1 MSIHYAKFWQGRTED
16 AYREV
21 VRLEQE
27 NALLKAENE
36 RLRMA
41 GTYLCS
47 TMEVNGIHDNG
58 DIQMHERAI
67 ALWHAAK
74 GGQQTK

>member
-1 MSIHYAKFWQGRTED
+1 MSKTSLGILEDYA
-16 AYREV
+16 
-21 VRLEQE
+21 RLHSQFANSEQE
-27 NALLKAENE
+27 NARLQAEVE

-74 GGQQTK
+74 EGKQS